1 MNKTQYA
8 QFVSL
13 TLKKE
18 VNENDEII
26 NNLFQI

>member
-1 MNKTQYA
+1 MTRTQYA
-8 QFVSL
+8 KFVSL

-18 VNENDEII
+18 VNENDETI